1 MSWPRPLNFWP
12 IRTVFQGFQI
22 HNVSLVQVIQEIQAV
37 KVEQSKKKLN
47 LLSKTGSFFDR
58 STLTPVI
65 SRATYATE
73 KLYTSLESPN
83 IQFFGGLK
91 A

>member
-1 MSWPRPLNFWP
+1 MVLD
-12 IRTVFQGFQI
+12 IRD
-22 HNVSLVQVIQEIQAV
+22 V
-37 KVEQSKKKLN
+37 KVERLEKKLD

-65 SRATYATE
+65 SRATCATE

-83 IQFFGGLK
+83 YQLFGGLK
-91 A
+91 T

>member
-1 MSWPRPLNFWP
+1 MAL
-12 IRTVFQGFQI
+12 
-22 HNVSLVQVIQEIQAV
+22 EITDI
-37 KVEQSKKKLN
+37 KVEQSKIKLD
-47 LLSKTGSFFDR
+47 LLSKTGSFFNR

-83 IQFFGGLK
+83 YQRFGGLK
-91 A
+91 T

>member
-1 MSWPRPLNFWP
+1 MVL
-12 IRTVFQGFQI
+12 
-22 HNVSLVQVIQEIQAV
+22 EITGV
-37 KVEQSKKKLN
+37 KVEQLKKKLD

-65 SRATYATE
+65 SRATYARE

-83 IQFFGGLK
+83 YQLFVGLK
-91 A
+91 T